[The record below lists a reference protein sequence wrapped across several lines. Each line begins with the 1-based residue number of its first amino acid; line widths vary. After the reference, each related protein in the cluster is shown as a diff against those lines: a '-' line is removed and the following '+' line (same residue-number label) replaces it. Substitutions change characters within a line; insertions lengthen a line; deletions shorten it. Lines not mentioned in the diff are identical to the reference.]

1 MILLTKHFDFEMA
14 HALMDYPGK
23 CRNIHGHSYKM
34 EVTVVGETQPDT
46 GMVMDFKHLKDLVNE
61 VIVNKLDHAL
71 VLSDATDAALVASLR
86 AHYEKVILVPF
97 QPSAENML
105 EYFVTLLK
113 PNLPT
118 HVRLYSIRLHE
129 TETSYAEWREDQQ

>member
-61 VIVNKLDHAL
+61 VVVNKLDHAL
-71 VLSDATDAALVASLR
+71 VLSNATDAELVAALR
-86 AHYEKVILVPF
+86 THYEKVILVPF

-105 EYFVTLLK
+105 EHFAALLK
-113 PNLPT
+113 PRLPE
-118 HVRLYSIRLHE
+118 HVRLYAIRLHE

>member
-61 VIVNKLDHAL
+61 VGPRPRAFQRHRCRVGRRLAHP
-71 VLSDATDAALVASLR
+71 LR
-86 AHYEKVILVPF
+86 EGHPC
-97 QPSAENML
+97 P
-105 EYFVTLLK
+105 
-113 PNLPT
+113 LPAVGRE
-118 HVRLYSIRLHE
+118 HVRAFCRTAE
-129 TETSYAEWREDQQ
+129 TAAP